1 MTPAPLGMCVALG
14 WVWPHLVALEL
25 PWQPPVKRL
34 RVDMLPDS
42 HGVQEDIGGLVIHP
56 SGRAPE
62 VTLRNHTQKG
72 LI

>member
-1 MTPAPLGMCVALG
+1 MTPTPLGMCMALG
-14 WVWPHLVALEL
+14 WGWPHLVALEL
-25 PWQPPVKRL
+25 PRQPPVKRL
-34 RVDMLPDS
+34 CVDMLSDG
-42 HGVQEDIGGLVIHP
+42 HGVQEDIRGLVIHP